1 MLFHKIT
8 SIMNKSTISQ
18 TIGSREELST
28 KMNKT
33 LNGGYRKKQL
43 QNIEVENAKM
53 LRRLK

>member
-8 SIMNKSTISQ
+8 SIMNKGTICQS
-18 TIGSREELST
+18 IGPRVESGI

-43 QNIEVENAKM
+43 QTIEHENAKM
-53 LRRLK
+53 LKRLK